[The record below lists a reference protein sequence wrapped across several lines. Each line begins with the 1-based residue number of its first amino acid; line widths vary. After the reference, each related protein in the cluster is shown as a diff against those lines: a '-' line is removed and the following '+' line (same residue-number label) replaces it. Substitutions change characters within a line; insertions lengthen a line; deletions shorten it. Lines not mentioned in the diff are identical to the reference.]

1 MRVIPSTLAGW
12 IVAYLFLLGISVI
25 VAWVTTGLDLPQGVA
40 NVIIAIVSGF
50 LGLLTGRAMEV
61 PSNSK
66 VTTDSKTTT
75 VTEPEEVK
83 E

>member
-1 MRVIPSTLAGW
+1 MRGLPSTLAGW
-12 IVAYLFLLGISVI
+12 IVFDLFLLGVI
-25 VAWVTTGLDLPQGVA
+25 VVGAWVSTGLDLPQGVA

-66 VTTDSKTTT
+66 VTTDSTTTT
-75 VTEPEEVK
+75 VTEPEVK